1 MPELPEV
8 QTVVQGLRRS
18 IPRTPL
24 SRVRLKQTKKF
35 ASRPI
40 ASLVGA
46 KLVRI
51 TRRGKNILIWFDD
64 GRCLVIHLGMTG
76 QLYWTNPSCR
86 PDRHSHLRLEFE
98 QSQQVLHFR
107 DVRRFGRLKLYPSK
121 AQLLAEPMI
130 ARLGPEPLRIS
141 LTDFK
146 ELLGR
151 RRMIKALLLD
161 QSVIVGF
168 GNIYTDEALFAA
180 RIHPAYPAD
189 RLSPLAVARLYRA
202 MKRIF
207 KRAIASGGSTIR
219 DFRQSDGQLG
229 RFQTKHKVYQRTG
242 KNCPRCRTKIQRLI
256 IAGRSTHICPT
267 CQPLDS

>member
-8 QTVVQGLRRS
+8 QTIVQGLKRFM
-18 IPRTPL
+18 PRTPL

-64 GRCLVIHLGMTG
+64 GRCLAIHLGMTG
-76 QLYWTNPSCR
+76 QLYWTSLEGR
-86 PDRHSHLRLEFE
+86 ADRHTHLRLEFE
-98 QSQQVLHFR
+98 QSDQVLHFR
-107 DVRRFGRLKLYPSK
+107 DVRRFGRLKLYRSK
-121 AQLLAEPMI
+121 AHLLAEAAI
-130 ARLGPEPLRIS
+130 AKLGPEPLRIS

-168 GNIYTDEALFAA
+168 GNIYTDEVLFAA
-180 RIHPAYPAD
+180 RIHPALPAESI
-189 RLSPLAVARLYRA
+189 SPPAVARLYRA

-207 KRAIASGGSTIR
+207 KQAIASGGSTIR
-219 DFRQSDGQLG
+219 DFRGSDGRLG
-229 RFQTKHKVYQRTG
+229 RFQTSLKVYQRTG